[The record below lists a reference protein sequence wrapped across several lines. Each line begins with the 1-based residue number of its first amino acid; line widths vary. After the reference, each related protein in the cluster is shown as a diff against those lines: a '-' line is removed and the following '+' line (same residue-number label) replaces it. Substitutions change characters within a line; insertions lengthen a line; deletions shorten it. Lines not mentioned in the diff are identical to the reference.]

1 MVGEGHVP
9 VMTVSG
15 EDQPRVLAFRAER
28 AFGLSLQLAL
38 AGETV
43 EVVQKI
49 SAHKNLNGSVEVT
62 DGNAL
67 LKYFVAIDM
76 DELLR
81 HAGKERGGRKTYLGT
96 LLKSAQVGIQ
106 IIGQKLDVSSRAI
119 LQHEGKS
126 AGVTDSRDRGRGEI
140 ESYSVWELA

>member
-1 MVGEGHVP
+1 MAVPYVEPPHVFG
-9 VMTVSG
+9 S
-15 EDQPRVLAFRAER
+15 RAVV
-28 AFGLSLQLAL
+28 AFGLDVHLPLPA
-38 AGETV
+38 ETV
-43 EVVQKI
+43 EVVHKI

-96 LLKSAQVGIQ
+96 LMKRGQVCIQ
-106 IIGQKLDVSSRAI
+106 IIGEELDVFSRAI
-119 LQHEGKS
+119 L
-126 AGVTDSRDRGRGEI
+126 
-140 ESYSVWELA
+140 